1 MDKKEIKKNVQL
13 VCNSNY
19 ISIVICPMDNEKTL
33 SPQES
38 LNVILKAISS
48 TKNSIRCN
56 SFYFLLWGWLIAVA
70 SFGFFIMK
78 VFFHAWFHF
87 VLFPIL
93 AFSGGIITIV
103 HYSRK
108 RVVSTESYVSH
119 FLSRL
124 WAVLGIAFIMTVFIN
139 VSHHEPPFTYTL
151 MLAGIGTLVSGW
163 VMKFRPLIFGGALFL
178 VSSLASVYVLPEY
191 QALLQGIAVVA
202 GYLVPGYLL
211 KNTAD

>member
-1 MDKKEIKKNVQL
+1 MEE
-13 VCNSNY
+13 
-19 ISIVICPMDNEKTL
+19 EKTL

-38 LNVILKAISS
+38 LNVILRAISS
-48 TKNSIRCN
+48 TKNSIRSN
-56 SFYFLLWGWLIAVA
+56 SFYFLLWGWAIAIA
-70 SFGFFIMK
+70 SFGFFVMK
-78 VFFHAWFHF
+78 VFFNAWFHF

-93 AFSGGIITIV
+93 AFIAGVITIV

-124 WAVLGIAFIMTVFIN
+124 WAILGIAFIMTVFIN
-139 VSHHEPPFTYTL
+139 VSHGESPFTYTM

-163 VMKFRPLIFGGALFL
+163 LMKFKPLVFGGVLFL
-178 VSSLASVYVLPEY
+178 ASSLVSVYVTVEY
-191 QALLQGIAVVA
+191 RALLQGITVVA

-211 KNTAD
+211 KNAAD

>member
-1 MDKKEIKKNVQL
+1 MDQER
-13 VCNSNY
+13 
-19 ISIVICPMDNEKTL
+19 TL

-38 LNVILKAISS
+38 LDVILKAISR
-48 TKNSIRCN
+48 TKSGIRAN
-56 SFYFLLWGWLIAVA
+56 SFYFLLWGWLIAIA
-70 SFGFFIMK
+70 SFGSFIMI
-78 VFFHAWFHF
+78 VLFNAWFHF

-93 AFSGGIITIV
+93 SIVGIVIASV

-124 WAVLGIAFIMTVFIN
+124 WAVLGIAFIMAVFIN
-139 VSHHEPPFTYTL
+139 VSHGEPPFTYTL

-163 VMKFRPLIFGGALFL
+163 VMKFRPLIFGGVLFL
-178 VSSLASVYVLPEY
+178 IASVVSVYIPQEY
-191 QALLQGIAVVA
+191 KSLLQGVTVVI

-211 KNTAD
+211 KNAAD